1 MKKLISII
9 AAAIAMSAAAIE
21 TTIAYQGVLR
31 DAQGNVL
38 SVRSQTITF
47 RLYSQAS
54 GGTPLWA
61 RAVAVNL
68 DNNGLFN
75 VELSDAGTTVE
86 GATYPTLA
94 EALKA
99 ARSGTLFVGLEVA
112 NSSGEISPR
121 QKILMT
127 PYSSWAADVTN
138 ASGDFTVDG
147 KATLNSAEVTG
158 NLLVNGKT
166 TLAGDVSFAQGV
178 TVDGEL
184 KVKGTGSLS
193 GYGTIPVGGII
204 MWSGSTVPDGW
215 ALCNG
220 QTVNNQQTPDLRNKF
235 ILGKNSVGENS
246 NLAGGNSSVTL
257 SVDNLPAHN
266 HLYAGDDQVG
276 YIHDGNYNAGNNVVS
291 RPGGYDAS
299 SSSSG
304 AGTIYRSSNTGSG
317 QSFSIMPPYYK
328 LAFIMRVK

>member
-220 QTVNNQQTPDLRNKF
+220 QTMNNRQTPDLRNKF

-257 SVDNLPAHN
+257 SVNNLPSHN
-266 HLYAGDDQVG
+266 HLYAGDDHVD
-276 YIHDGNYNAGNNVVS
+276 YIHDSSYNAGANVSS

-299 SSSSG
+299 SDDRG
-304 AGTIYRSSNTGSG
+304 LGTIYRTSNTGSG

-328 LAFIMRVK
+328 LAYIMRVR

>member
-1 MKKLISII
+1 MKKLMII
-9 AAAIAMSAAAIE
+9 LAAAIAMSASAIE

-38 SVRSQTITF
+38 TVHAQTITF

-61 RAVAVNL
+61 RAITVNL
-68 DNNGLFN
+68 DATGLFN
-75 VELSDAGTTVE
+75 VELSDAGTSVE
-86 GATYPTLA
+86 GATYSTLA

-99 ARSGTLFVGLEVA
+99 ARSGALFVGLEVA

-147 KATLNSAEVTG
+147 KATFNSAEVTG

-220 QTVNNQQTPDLRNKF
+220 SNGTPDLRNKF

-266 HLYAGDDQVG
+266 HLYAGDDHVDL
-276 YIHDGNYNAGNNVVS
+276 IHNWSYDAGANVSS

-299 SSSSG
+299 STDHG
-304 AGTIYRSSNTGSG
+304 LGTIFKTSNTGLG
-317 QSFSIMPPYYK
+317 HSFSIMPPYYK

>member
-1 MKKLISII
+1 MKKLMII
-9 AAAIAMSAAAIE
+9 LAAALALSAAAIE

-38 SVRSQTITF
+38 SVRAQTITF

-61 RAVAVNL
+61 RAIAVNL

-75 VELSDAGTTVE
+75 VELSDAGTSVE
-86 GATYPTLA
+86 GATYETLA

-99 ARSGTLFVGLEVA
+99 ARSGVLFVGLEVA

-127 PYSSWAADVTN
+127 PYSSWASDVTN
-138 ASGDFTVDG
+138 ASGDFSVAG
-147 KATLNSAEVTG
+147 KATLNSAEISG
-158 NLLVNGKT
+158 GLIVNGAT
-166 TLAGDVSFAQGV
+166 TLKGNTTFNNNV
-178 TVDGEL
+178 TITGGLTVRD
-184 KVKGTGSLS
+184 TGSFT

-204 MWSGSTVPDGW
+204 MWSGSTVPNGW

-220 QTVNNQQTPDLRNKF
+220 QKSNNVQTPNLTDRF
-235 ILGKNSVGENS
+235 IVG
-246 NLAGGNSSVTL
+246 AGNGYSIGATGGANEVTL
-257 SVDNLPAHN
+257 NENQMPRHRHYYS
-266 HLYAGDDQVG
+266 GDDQLWSTHDSSYDIGLVG
-276 YIHDGNYNAGNNVVS
+276 TV
-291 RPGGYDAS
+291 GGYDAS
-299 SSSSG
+299 SQTSG
-304 AGTIYRSSNTGSG
+304 DARVYMTSRTGG
-317 QSFSIMPPYYK
+317 DQAHENRPPYYA

>member
-1 MKKLISII
+1 MKKLMII
-9 AAAIAMSAAAIE
+9 LAAAIALSASAIE

-38 SVRSQTITF
+38 TVHAQTITF

-61 RAVAVNL
+61 RAIAVNL

-75 VELSDAGTTVE
+75 VELSDAGTSVE
-86 GATYPTLA
+86 GATYETLA

-99 ARSGTLFVGLEVA
+99 ARSGALFVGLEVA

-138 ASGDFTVDG
+138 ASGDFTVAG
-147 KATLNSAEVTG
+147 KATISAVEVTG
-158 NLLVNGKT
+158 GLTVDGST
-166 TLAGDVSFAQGV
+166 TLAGNTTFNNNV
-178 TVDGEL
+178 TVLGGIT
-184 KVKGTGSLS
+184 VKDTGSFK

-204 MWSGSTVPDGW
+204 MWSGTTVPDGW

-220 QTVNNQQTPDLRNKF
+220 QKSNGVQTPNLCNRF
-235 ILGKNSVGENS
+235 IVGSGIEYNVG
-246 NLAGGNSSVTL
+246 ATGGAKEVTL
-257 SVDNLPAHN
+257 TESQMPRHR
-266 HLYAGDDQVG
+266 HFYTGDDQLWSVP
-276 YIHDGNYNAGNNVVS
+276 DS
-291 RPGGYDAS
+291 RYDIGLEAEVGGYDAS
-299 SSSSG
+299 SQTSG
-304 AGTIYRSSNTGSG
+304 GARIYKTSRTGGG
-317 QSFSIMPPYYK
+317 QPHENRPPYYA

>member
-1 MKKLISII
+1 MKKLMII
-9 AAAIAMSAAAIE
+9 LAAAIAMGASAIE

-38 SVRSQTITF
+38 TVRSQTITF

-61 RAVAVNL
+61 RAIAVNL
-68 DNNGLFN
+68 DANGLFN
-75 VELSDAGTTVE
+75 VELSDAGTSVE
-86 GATYPTLA
+86 GATYATLA

-138 ASGDFTVDG
+138 ASGGFSVAG
-147 KATLNSAEVTG
+147 KATLNSAEVEG
-158 NLLVNGKT
+158 DLRVNGQT
-166 TLAGDVSFAQGV
+166 SLAGDVSFAQNL
-178 TVDGEL
+178 TVNGAL
-184 KVKGTGSLS
+184 TVKGTGSLS

-204 MWSGSTVPDGW
+204 MWSGTTVPDGW

-220 QTVNNQQTPDLRNKF
+220 QTVNNQQTPDLRNRF
-235 ILGKNSVGENS
+235 ILGKNAIDENS
-246 NLAGGNSSVTL
+246 SLSGGSSSVAL
-257 SVDNLPAHN
+257 SVSNLPSHN
-266 HLYAGDDQVG
+266 HLYAGDDQVS
-276 YIHDGNYNAGNNVVS
+276 YIHDGNYNAGNNVVT

-304 AGTIYRSSNTGSG
+304 AGTIYRTSNAGSG